1 MDRPLGRFAAR
12 LRTQCINRRMH
23 HLATRAP
30 VACLVSR
37 RLRSKQVVL
46 RTALLHVGIWVGVF
60 VVAGCRHNAE
70 SKPTEASVRAAA
82 VTLVGATTAEVG
94 KRAPEFRVTNQRG
107 EQLSLAS
114 LAGKSI
120 VLYFYPRDETPGCT
134 REACAL
140 RDNWSEIE
148 RTGAVVIGVSGDS
161 ADSHRAFADHH
172 KLPFHL
178 VTDDG
183 TLAKAFGVG
192 FVAGFASRQ
201 TIVIGAN
208 GIVRKIFR
216 EVNVGS
222 HAADVLAALQ

>member
-1 MDRPLGRFAAR
+1 MHVVATQDSVVQVASPHAWSRPFFGGPALVYA
-12 LRTQCINRRMH
+12 
-23 HLATRAP
+23 
-30 VACLVSR
+30 VACLGVLATTGCSR
-37 RLRSKQVVL
+37 N
-46 RTALLHVGIWVGVF
+46 TGP
-60 VVAGCRHNAE
+60 
-70 SKPTEASVRAAA
+70 KPTEAPGTSSAITV
-82 VTLVGATTAEVG
+82 VGATTAEVG
-94 KRAPEFRVTNQRG
+94 KHAPAFQVMNQRG

-114 LAGKSI
+114 LAGKPV

-134 REACAL
+134 RQACAL

-192 FVAGFASRQ
+192 FLAGFASRQ
-201 TIVIGAN
+201 TIVIGADGN
-208 GIVRKIFR
+208 VRKIFR
-216 EVNVGS
+216 DVNVGS
-222 HAADVLAALQ
+222 HAADVLAALR